1 MMSMETTTSALC
13 SSEVGDGLR
22 LTSYGSADRALVR
35 SCFSANPKLR
45 LLRPGSTHKRFD
57 SGDWCMERLGL
68 RCKDEI
74 PLEVSVDQLSP
85 KLCPEPTDTEGRR
98 PPSVLQHSRS
108 DLDGGCTMG
117 SHLA

>member
-1 MMSMETTTSALC
+1 METTTPALC
-13 SSEVGDGLR
+13 SAKAGDGLR
-22 LTSYGSADRALVR
+22 LSSFGSADKNLVR

-68 RCKDEI
+68 HCKDEV

-85 KLCPEPTDTEGRR
+85 KLCPEPADLAERR

-108 DLDGGCTMG
+108 DFDAGYAVG
-117 SHLA
+117 SHPA

>member
-1 MMSMETTTSALC
+1 MMSMETTTPALC
-13 SSEVGDGLR
+13 SAKAGDGLR
-22 LTSYGSADRALVR
+22 LSSYGSADKNLVR

-68 RCKDEI
+68 HCKDEV

-85 KLCPEPTDTEGRR
+85 KLCPEPTDLAERR

-108 DLDGGCTMG
+108 DFDAGYAVG
-117 SHLA
+117 SHPA